1 LTERLWESII
11 LRDYSGIKS
20 KGKPVLENCHV
31 LARGAARKQGRSSW
45 HQRLAHGGWLDG
57 ALRMAHVG
65 EMTPSLSSPVRRAG
79 RTRPSSEEIS
89 EYAEPA
95 AFLLGGTRELT

>member
-1 LTERLWESII
+1 
-11 LRDYSGIKS
+11 
-20 KGKPVLENCHV
+20 
-31 LARGAARKQGRSSW
+31 
-45 HQRLAHGGWLDG
+45 
-57 ALRMAHVG
+57 MAHVG
-65 EMTPSLSSPVRRAG
+65 EMTPSLSSPVQQAG